1 MVVNREVL
9 RQKAGNDRADESVR
23 TTSPK
28 SYKAEDRMIRVEN
41 LGRRYGSTIAVD
53 DISFEIAQGEIVGL
67 LGHNGS
73 GKTTIMKMLTGFL
86 EPTAGQITVN
96 GLDIGEQTRLAQSC
110 IGYLPENCPIW
121 PDMHVADYLDYQAC
135 LHCLAPSGRDQAI
148 VRALQ
153 RTGLEDKATE
163 MIRTLSRGYRQ
174 RLGVAQAIL
183 HEPQVVIL
191 DEPTNGLD
199 PTQIYE
205 MRSLIKNL
213 ATQSTILISTHILQE
228 VQAICER
235 VLILRAGR
243 LELDS
248 KIQDLEQSRRLLV
261 IVSADGK
268 SVLNSIE
275 GIQHIE
281 ERVTNDGRVH
291 YVIDMSRDCAS
302 DIAEAIHAA
311 ALKLYLLQPERRTLE
326 SVFSAVNEPNRE
338 HEP

>member
-1 MVVNREVL
+1 
-9 RQKAGNDRADESVR
+9 
-23 TTSPK
+23 
-28 SYKAEDRMIRVEN
+28 MIRVQS
-41 LGRRYGSTIAVD
+41 LVRRYGGTTAVD
-53 DISFEIAQGEIVGL
+53 NVSFGIDRGEIVGL

-96 GLDIGEQTRLAQSC
+96 GLEIGEQTRLAQSC

-121 PDMHVADYLDYQAC
+121 PDMHVVDYLDYQAC

-148 VRALQ
+148 IRALQ

-199 PTQIYE
+199 PTQIFE

-213 ATQSTILISTHILQE
+213 ATRSTILISTHILQE
-228 VQAICER
+228 VQATCDR

-248 KIQDLEQSRRLLV
+248 RIEDLDQSRRLLV
-261 IVSADGK
+261 IINADGK
-268 SVLNSIE
+268 SVLNGIE
-275 GIQHIE
+275 GVQHIE
-281 ERVTNDGRVH
+281 ERNMNDGLTH
-291 YVIDMSRDCAS
+291 YVVDVSRDCAS
-302 DIAEAIHAA
+302 DIAEAIHGAG
-311 ALKLYLLQPERRTLE
+311 LKLHLLQPERRTLE
-326 SVFSAVNEPNRE
+326 SVFAAVNEPRPE
-338 HEP
+338 L

>member
-1 MVVNREVL
+1 
-9 RQKAGNDRADESVR
+9 
-23 TTSPK
+23 
-28 SYKAEDRMIRVEN
+28 MIRAQN
-41 LGRRYGSTIAVD
+41 LVRCYGSTTAVD
-53 DISFEIAQGEIVGL
+53 DVSFDIGRGEIVGL

-135 LHCLAPSGRDQAI
+135 LHCLDPSGRDQAI

-183 HEPQVVIL
+183 HEPKVVIL

-199 PTQIYE
+199 PTQIFE
-205 MRSLIKNL
+205 MRSLIKDL
-213 ATQSTILISTHILQE
+213 ASQSTIIISTHILSE

-248 KIQDLEQSRRLLV
+248 KIEDLEQSRRLLI
-261 IVSADGK
+261 IVNADGK
-268 SVLNSIE
+268 SVLNGIE
-275 GIQHIE
+275 GVQHIK
-281 ERVTNDGRVH
+281 ERVTNDDRIH
-291 YVIDMSRDCAS
+291 YLVDISRDCAA

-311 ALKLYLLQPERRTLE
+311 GLNLYLLQPERRTLE
-326 SVFSAVNEPNRE
+326 SVFAAVNEPYRE
-338 HEP
+338 QEP

>member
-1 MVVNREVL
+1 MIQVQNLVRHY
-9 RQKAGNDRADESVR
+9 GN
-23 TTSPK
+23 
-28 SYKAEDRMIRVEN
+28 
-41 LGRRYGSTIAVD
+41 TIAVD
-53 DISFEIAQGEIVGL
+53 DVSFDIAQGQVVGL

-96 GLDIGEQTRLAQSC
+96 GLDIGEQPRLAQAC

-121 PDMHVADYLDYQAC
+121 PDMHVVDYLDYQAC
-135 LHCLAPSGRDQAI
+135 LHCLVPSGRDQAI
-148 VRALQ
+148 IRALQ

-183 HEPQVVIL
+183 HEPKVVIL

-199 PTQIYE
+199 PTQIVE

-228 VQAICER
+228 VQAVCER
-235 VLILRAGR
+235 VLILRSGR

-248 KIQDLEQSRRLLV
+248 RIEDLNQSPRFL
-261 IVSADGK
+261 IVLNADGK
-268 SVLNSIE
+268 SVLNGIE
-275 GIQHIE
+275 GVQRIE
-281 ERVTNDGRVH
+281 ERNMNDGRTH
-291 YVIDMSRDCAS
+291 YVVDVSRDCAA
-302 DIAEAIHAA
+302 DIAETIHGAG
-311 ALKLYLLQPERRTLE
+311 LKLHLLQPERRTLE
-326 SVFSAVNEPNRE
+326 SVFAAVNEPRPE
-338 HEP
+338 L

>member
-1 MVVNREVL
+1 
-9 RQKAGNDRADESVR
+9 
-23 TTSPK
+23 
-28 SYKAEDRMIRVEN
+28 MIRAQN
-41 LGRRYGSTIAVD
+41 LVRCYGSTTAVD
-53 DISFEIAQGEIVGL
+53 DVSFDIGRGEIVGL

-135 LHCLAPSGRDQAI
+135 LHCLDPSGRGQAI
-148 VRALQ
+148 IRALQ

-183 HEPQVVIL
+183 HEPKVVIL

-199 PTQIYE
+199 PTQIFE
-205 MRSLIKNL
+205 MRSLIKTL
-213 ATQSTILISTHILQE
+213 ATQSTILISTHLLPA
-228 VQAICER
+228 VQASCER

-248 KIQDLEQSRRLLV
+248 KIEDLEQSRRLLV
-261 IVSADGK
+261 IVSASAK
-268 SVLNSIE
+268 SVLNGIE
-275 GIQHIE
+275 GVQHIE
-281 ERVTNDGRVH
+281 ERVTNDDRIH
-291 YVIDMSRDCAS
+291 YLVDMSRDCAS

-311 ALKLYLLQPERRTLE
+311 GLNLYLLQPERRTLE
-326 SVFSAVNEPNRE
+326 SVFSAVNEPYRE
-338 HEP
+338 QEP

>member
-1 MVVNREVL
+1 
-9 RQKAGNDRADESVR
+9 
-23 TTSPK
+23 
-28 SYKAEDRMIRVEN
+28 
-41 LGRRYGSTIAVD
+41 
-53 DISFEIAQGEIVGL
+53 
-67 LGHNGS
+67 
-73 GKTTIMKMLTGFL
+73 MKMLTGFL

-110 IGYLPENCPIW
+110 FGYLPENCPIW

-135 LHCLAPSGRDQAI
+135 LHCLDPSGRGQAI
-148 VRALQ
+148 IRALQ

-183 HEPQVVIL
+183 HEPKVVIL

-199 PTQIYE
+199 PTQIFE

-213 ATQSTILISTHILQE
+213 ATQSTILISTHILPE

-248 KIQDLEQSRRLLV
+248 MIDDLEQSRRLLI
-261 IVSADGK
+261 IVNADGK
-268 SVLNSIE
+268 SVLN
-275 GIQHIE
+275 GIKGVHHIE
-281 ERVTNDGRVH
+281 ERVTNDGRIH
-291 YVIDMSRDCAS
+291 YLVDMSRDCAS

-311 ALKLYLLQPERRTLE
+311 GLNLYLLQPERRTLE
-326 SVFSAVNEPNRE
+326 SVFSAVNEPYRE
-338 HEP
+338 QEP

>member
-1 MVVNREVL
+1 
-9 RQKAGNDRADESVR
+9 
-23 TTSPK
+23 
-28 SYKAEDRMIRVEN
+28 
-41 LGRRYGSTIAVD
+41 
-53 DISFEIAQGEIVGL
+53 
-67 LGHNGS
+67 
-73 GKTTIMKMLTGFL
+73 
-86 EPTAGQITVN
+86 
-96 GLDIGEQTRLAQSC
+96 
-110 IGYLPENCPIW
+110 
-121 PDMHVADYLDYQAC
+121 
-135 LHCLAPSGRDQAI
+135 
-148 VRALQ
+148 
-153 RTGLEDKATE
+153 

-291 YVIDMSRDCAS
+291 YVIDMSRDCTS

-311 ALKLYLLQPERRTLE
+311 ALKLYLLQPERRPLD

-338 HEP
+338 QEP